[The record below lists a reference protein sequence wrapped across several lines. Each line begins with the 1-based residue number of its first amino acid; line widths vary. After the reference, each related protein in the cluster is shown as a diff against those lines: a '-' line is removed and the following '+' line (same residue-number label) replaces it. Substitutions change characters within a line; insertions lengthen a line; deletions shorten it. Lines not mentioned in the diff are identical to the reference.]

1 MHFASS
7 HLAAEH
13 MWRSL
18 MVAALPLP
26 SSFVIMF
33 LPQSNKV
40 TIADCA
46 NRRRMCA
53 KVLLL
58 AAGAA

>member
-1 MHFASS
+1 
-7 HLAAEH
+7 
-13 MWRSL
+13 